1 MGISSTLTDRD
12 PLDEEGHGLGDDEV
26 ARGEVGAAPDALLP
40 WLASYAGAYVVR
52 AHIRSSWKA
61 GDRRACQPTPP
72 AGVWRASVFVADEE
86 TTVRRYAHCED
97 GAHGFYFH
105 VMKTKLAKAGA
116 LEVMRDFRDQPDSE
130 LSTKRCLERLKA
142 DKAI

>member
-52 AHIRSSWKA
+52 AHIRSYLEGRRSA
-61 GDRRACQPTPP
+61 GLSADASGWRVARKCLRR
-72 AGVWRASVFVADEE
+72 R
-86 TTVRRYAHCED
+86 
-97 GAHGFYFH
+97 
-105 VMKTKLAKAGA
+105 
-116 LEVMRDFRDQPDSE
+116 
-130 LSTKRCLERLKA
+130 
-142 DKAI
+142 